1 MEEMMGH
8 RYIYEIRNMGDT
20 SNVIIKMS
28 LVDVCRITGLSYSL
42 VCQCI
47 ERHKYVRGWI
57 IERRIVLQEKKK
69 QKGVVVFLPDGSS
82 RHFNTKEECAKEM
95 GISVSTIKQRIKDG
109 KLNKNGNGY
118 DYPV

>member
-1 MEEMMGH
+1 MGY
-8 RYIYEIRNMGDT
+8 RYTYEIRSMYDT
-20 SNVIIKMS
+20 SNVITKTS
-28 LVDVCRITGLSYSL
+28 LIDVCRLTGLSYSL
-42 VCQCI
+42 VHQCI

-57 IERRIVLQEKKK
+57 IERKIVRKEKKK

-82 RHFNTKEECAKEM
+82 RHFNTKEECAEEM

-109 KLNKNGNGY
+109 KLDKKGNGY

>member
-1 MEEMMGH
+1 MGH
-8 RYIYEIRNMGDT
+8 RYTYEIRSMYDDT
-20 SNVIIKMS
+20 SNIMTSTS
-28 LVDVCRITGLSYSL
+28 LVDVCRLTGLSYSR

-57 IERRIVLQEKKK
+57 IERKIVLKEEKKH
-69 QKGVVVFLPDGSS
+69 KGVVVFLPDGSS

-109 KLNKNGNGY
+109 KLDKNGNGY